1 MQCPTFS
8 FIVLHLSLVLVVK
21 LPRVLTVCVNERL
34 RLLVSNEA
42 GGPDTLLQSPGS
54 HSPRTHTHL
63 EKGGCALPHRS
74 CTPCLLA
81 GGKPCWQAQAPVGP
95 LTVAMFPELCASL
108 SSLQCIRA
116 AEFIGT
122 FVNPEVFLKLILAML
137 KKAPSASGLLILAS
151 VIQGCPQNTLQ
162 PHLKVIAT
170 ELAKEHICQWSENVS
185 DAWKGGY

>member
-1 MQCPTFS
+1 MG
-8 FIVLHLSLVLVVK
+8 
-21 LPRVLTVCVNERL
+21 
-34 RLLVSNEA
+34 A
-42 GGPDTLLQSPGS
+42 
-54 HSPRTHTHL
+54 
-63 EKGGCALPHRS
+63 
-74 CTPCLLA
+74 
-81 GGKPCWQAQAPVGP
+81 

-116 AEFIGT
+116 AELIGT

-170 ELAKEHICQWSENVS
+170 EMAKEHICQGSENVS
-185 DAWKGGY
+185 GCLEGWVLRHPGAGEGR

>member
-1 MQCPTFS
+1 MRQ
-8 FIVLHLSLVLVVK
+8 
-21 LPRVLTVCVNERL
+21 E
-34 RLLVSNEA
+34 
-42 GGPDTLLQSPGS
+42 DQ
-54 HSPRTHTHL
+54 
-63 EKGGCALPHRS
+63 
-74 CTPCLLA
+74 TPCFRALA
-81 GGKPCWQAQAPVGP
+81 PTCLDPIHTYRKEGVCFPTGPVHHAFWQVGSPVGQAQVPVGA

-116 AEFIGT
+116 AELIGT

-170 ELAKEHICQWSENVS
+170 EMAKEHICQGSENVS
-185 DAWKGGY
+185 GCLEGWVLRHPGAGEGR